1 MTVSSFLLLLLLLL
15 CLIRNRDSPL
25 VMALKVNGTF
35 FRSVNCIQ
43 FKAMN
48 SVLWLWLLFLCILAY
63 S

>member
-1 MTVSSFLLLLLLLL
+1 
-15 CLIRNRDSPL
+15 
-25 VMALKVNGTF
+25 MALKVNGTF